1 MASCL
6 GLNVRIFL
14 LGDADGKF
22 LGPFLRGR
30 FVRRVVVDDL
40 LGHLFI
46 GGFGLL
52 DQIGDVG
59 QVSFTTIIKQRLRD
73 LVALFQILQFA
84 ISSLHF
90 FICFRGRA
98 YIRNLF
104 SSSDNVYNR
113 IINC

>member
-1 MASCL
+1 MPSRL
-6 GLNVRIFL
+6 GLNVRIFW

-30 FVRRVVVDDL
+30 FVRRVVVNDL

-52 DQIGDVG
+52 DQVGDIGEVA
-59 QVSFTTIIKQRLRD
+59 FTTIIKQRLGD
-73 LVALFQILQFA
+73 LVALFEVLQLA
-84 ISSLHF
+84 ISSLGF
-90 FICFRGRA
+90 FICFKGRA

-104 SSSDNVYNR
+104 SSSA
-113 IINC
+113 ITFTIEL

>member
-6 GLNVRIFL
+6 GLNVRIVGF
-14 LGDADGKF
+14 GDADGKF

-30 FVRRVVVDDL
+30 FIRRVVVDDL

-52 DQIGDVG
+52 DQVGDIGQIPLPAIV
-59 QVSFTTIIKQRLRD
+59 KQRLGD
-73 LVALFQILQFA
+73 LVSLFQVLQLA
-84 ISSLHF
+84 ISSLGL
-90 FICFRGRA
+90 FICFKGRA

-104 SSSDNVYNR
+104 SSSA
-113 IINC
+113 ITFTIEL